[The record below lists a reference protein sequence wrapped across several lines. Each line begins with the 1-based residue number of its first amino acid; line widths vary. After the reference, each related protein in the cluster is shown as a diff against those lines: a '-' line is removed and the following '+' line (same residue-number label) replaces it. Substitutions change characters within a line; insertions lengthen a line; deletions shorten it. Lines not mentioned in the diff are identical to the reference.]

1 MEHQTQIASS
11 GSNPKK
17 YLDTKI
23 ITNLKIIE
31 LANWH
36 GQTGTDRTDRNTY
49 HQLYRRIGQSGGTIH
64 ANRPIRRIREFG
76 LTGQHTDIL
85 FNNAD
90 SQINI
95 DQE

>member
-1 MEHQTQIASS
+1 MARQ
-11 GSNPKK
+11 
-17 YLDTKI
+17 
-23 ITNLKIIE
+23 E
-31 LANWH
+31 L
-36 GQTGTDRTDRNTY
+36 TGTDRNTY

-64 ANRPIRRIREFG
+64 ANRRIREFG